1 MLIYVRISKYLWDC
15 FFVATGLV
23 MGPDKQLI
31 VLDTSYRHPFLVHL
45 SQDGTQVEDFVYGP
59 LRYAPPGS
67 KFRFMGIYN
76 KLLIVS
82 DLGKLCRFF
91 MPLFEEERAYCIAHV
106 GRYAF
111 CPSVTFTRERLDL
124 PSSNLVH
131 TSILG
136 SRWTLFILGSKVTG
150 VKSAKT
156 LFDQ

>member
-1 MLIYVRISKYLWDC
+1 M
-15 FFVATGLV
+15 ATGLV

-91 MPLFEEERAYCIAHV
+91 MPSLCIAHV
-106 GRYAF
+106 GRYAV
-111 CPSVTFTRERLDL
+111 CPSVTFTR
-124 PSSNLVH
+124 P
-131 TSILG
+131 TFFKLG
-136 SRWTLFILGSKVTG
+136 PHIHPWKQMNPIYFG
-150 VKSAKT
+150 VKGHWGQICQNP
-156 LFDQ
+156 F